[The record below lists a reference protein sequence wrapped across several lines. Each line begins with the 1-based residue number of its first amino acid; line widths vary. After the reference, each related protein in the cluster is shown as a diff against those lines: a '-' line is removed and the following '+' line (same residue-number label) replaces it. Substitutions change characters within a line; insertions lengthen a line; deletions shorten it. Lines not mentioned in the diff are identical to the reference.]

1 MMTLDYKNPDLPIAA
16 RVEDLLNRMTVSEKV
31 GQLCQTPMR
40 NYEQRREEHLDA
52 VRQGRFGSRI
62 LADTAWAGNAPAE
75 VVDPVQ
81 LNEIQRAAVEESRL
95 GIPLIIARDVI
106 YGQQTVLPIPLAQAA
121 SWNPGLVEEAYRC
134 VATEAASLGIHWT
147 FAPMLDIVRDPRWGR
162 VIESSGEDPY
172 LSAQFAG
179 AVVRGFQ
186 GKEASEPDSLLACAK
201 HFVGYGAAEGGRD
214 YDTTEITDNTLHN
227 VYLPPFKAAL
237 ESGVATLMSGF
248 NDLGGTP
255 VTGSQKL
262 LQGWLKTDQQF
273 DGMVVSDWGSIS
285 DLDYFGVA
293 EDLADAA
300 AQGLNAGVDMAM
312 TFEVYDENLARLLDA
327 GRIDEARLDDAV
339 SRVLTAKFRTGL
351 FERPYVDEQWHKTAL
366 RAEEHVDKALELA
379 EQCVVML
386 KNREQVLP
394 LPKKG
399 VKLAVLGPHAH
410 SQRQHLGSWCL
421 DGKAED
427 VTSIFEGVV
436 TAAPELEVIT
446 ESAVFSDEMVE
457 QAHRADIVVLCVGES
472 HRRTGEARNVAE
484 LALPA
489 GQEELITAIG
499 QTGKPLIVV
508 QCTGRPLPSP
518 ATEQYADA
526 LLYAW
531 QSGTETGKA
540 VARILFGDTAPSGK
554 LPMSVP
560 RSTGQVP
567 IYYARKPIGKMRAF
581 QEYMPYKDQRDTPL
595 YPFGFGL
602 TYTRFAYSDVSVLS
616 PVMTEQDNQM
626 VSVTVT
632 NTGAVKAT
640 EIVQCYIR
648 QNIARTTRPARELKD
663 FRRIELEPGQS
674 EEVIFHLPAEKLGY
688 FSNDGDLILSSS
700 RIDVFVGGSSET
712 QNRGYFDLIVK

>member
-1 MMTLDYKNPDLPIAA
+1 MLMNSGTK
-16 RVEDLLNRMTVSEKV
+16 
-31 GQLCQTPMR
+31 Q
-40 NYEQRREEHLDA
+40 
-52 VRQGRFGSRI
+52 
-62 LADTAWAGNAPAE
+62 
-75 VVDPVQ
+75 
-81 LNEIQRAAVEESRL
+81 
-95 GIPLIIARDVI
+95 
-106 YGQQTVLPIPLAQAA
+106 
-121 SWNPGLVEEAYRC
+121 
-134 VATEAASLGIHWT
+134 HW
-147 FAPMLDIVRDPRWGR
+147 
-162 VIESSGEDPY
+162 
-172 LSAQFAG
+172 
-179 AVVRGFQ
+179 
-186 GKEASEPDSLLACAK
+186 
-201 HFVGYGAAEGGRD
+201 
-214 YDTTEITDNTLHN
+214 
-227 VYLPPFKAAL
+227 
-237 ESGVATLMSGF
+237 
-248 NDLGGTP
+248 
-255 VTGSQKL
+255 
-262 LQGWLKTDQQF
+262 
-273 DGMVVSDWGSIS
+273 
-285 DLDYFGVA
+285 
-293 EDLADAA
+293 
-300 AQGLNAGVDMAM
+300 
-312 TFEVYDENLARLLDA
+312 
-327 GRIDEARLDDAV
+327 
-339 SRVLTAKFRTGL
+339 
-351 FERPYVDEQWHKTAL
+351 

-410 SQRQHLGSWCL
+410 SKRQHLGSWCL

-436 TAAPELEVIT
+436 TAAPEIEVIT

-616 PVMTEQDNQM
+616 PVLTEQDNQT

-632 NTGAVKAT
+632 NT
-640 EIVQCYIR
+640 R
-648 QNIARTTRPARELKD
+648 
-663 FRRIELEPGQS
+663 
-674 EEVIFHLPAEKLGY
+674 
-688 FSNDGDLILSSS
+688 
-700 RIDVFVGGSSET
+700 GG
-712 QNRGYFDLIVK
+712 